1 MAYDIFISYR
11 RKGGGSERAQLL
23 NARFLLADYKEDDM
37 WNDCQEFINKLNYLT
52 GLNFRLPT
60 EAEWEY
66 TARGGNKSKGYK
78 YLGSNDIGSVAWCYR
93 TSQIHAVATKLPNEL
108 GLYDMSGNVWE

>member
-23 NARFLLADYKEDDM
+23 NARFLHASYKEDDM
-37 WNDCQEFINKLNYLT
+37 WNDCQEFIKKLNSLT

-60 EAEWEY
+60 SDRSRMGVCSPWREQEQ
-66 TARGGNKSKGYK
+66 R
-78 YLGSNDIGSVAWCYR
+78 L
-93 TSQIHAVATKLPNEL
+93 
-108 GLYDMSGNVWE
+108 